1 MVHLRGGGGIPGGV
15 ARTRHEVGEE
25 LHVDWGVAV
34 HWLAPMGQAGEAGT
48 ERILEAGGE
57 VAVGLVLVLVL
68 LIRHGGGA
76 LRLPCLVRRHAV
88 MLLTRPVAGS
98 AWDLLVLLVLV
109 LVLVLVLP
117 ARIACLNLRAELRG
131 VTHLVAVAALLL
143 EQCRA
148 DDSAVRTGFGLC
160 EVRGVDRL
168 ILACSLARDTK
179 WRLPARVACLNL
191 RAELRGVAHLVAV
204 ATLLREKCRADDSAV
219 RTGLRLREVR
229 GVDRLGL
236 AGGLADGAGHL
247 GDGGRHI

>member
-1 MVHLRGGGGIPGGV
+1 VHLRGGGGIPGGV

-48 ERILEAGGE
+48 ERITRGRGGE

-76 LRLPCLVRRHAV
+76 LRLPCLVCRHAV

-98 AWDLLVLLVLV
+98 AWDLLLVLL
-109 LVLVLVLP
+109 P
-117 ARIACLNLRAELRG
+117 ACIACLNLGAVLRG
-131 VTHLVAVAALLL
+131 VSQLVAVAALLL
-143 EQCRA
+143 EKCRA
-148 DDSAVRTGFGLC
+148 DNSAVRTGLRLR

-179 WRLPARVACLNL
+179 WRPPALIACLNL
-191 RAELRGVAHLVAV
+191 GAELRGVTRLVTV

-219 RTGLRLREVR
+219 RTGLRLCEVR

-236 AGGLADGAGHL
+236 AGGLAGGAEHL
-247 GDGGRHI
+247 GGGRHI